1 MIVTRK
7 NVPRPVITINQ
18 QNGIDYIF
26 LIILLLYLVIFLAT
40 LNRKAT
46 DAEKTSGSVQQ
57 TTLFHPNLI
66 DFLNT
71 DRTGIAVV

>member
-40 LNRKAT
+40 LKRKAT
-46 DAEKTSGSVQQ
+46 DAEKTSGSAEE
-57 TTLFHPNLI
+57 TTLLHHKLI
-66 DFLNT
+66 GFPNT
-71 DRTGIAVV
+71 DRTGIAAV